1 MTYTTGSLV
10 FHLRSGLEL
19 LLGDG
24 GHIKLKVAVAS
35 RLLAIVPTGSTY
47 LDVSIPGRP
56 VSGYGSPLTFTPR
69 SSSRG

>member
-1 MTYTTGSLV
+1 MLV

-19 LLGDG
+19 LLGDASDVR
-24 GHIKLKVAVAS
+24 LKAAVAT
-35 RLLAIVPTGSTY
+35 RVLPLLPLGSTF

-56 VSGYGSPLTFTPR
+56 VSGTGSPPSLQPA